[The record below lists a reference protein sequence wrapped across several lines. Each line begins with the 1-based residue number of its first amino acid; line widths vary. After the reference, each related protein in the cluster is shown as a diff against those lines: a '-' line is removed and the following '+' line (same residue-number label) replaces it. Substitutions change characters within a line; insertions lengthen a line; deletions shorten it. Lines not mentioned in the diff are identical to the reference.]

1 MASSLVALL
10 GSAAGTA
17 PVQCGQSGDDLR
29 VEDDPGEAL
38 WMLATRFEQEGNHA
52 AALET
57 WRTIA
62 DRYPS
67 NRHAAEARRLSST
80 PGVSGPAPGV
90 GLSGPAPGAGGAR
103 DAG

>member
-1 MASSLVALL
+1 MRGAGVVASSLVALL
-10 GSAAGTA
+10 GSGAA

-38 WMLATRFEQEGNHA
+38 WMLATRFEREGNHA

-57 WRTIA
+57 WSTLA

-67 NRHAAEARRLSST
+67 NRHAAEARRLSS
-80 PGVSGPAPGV
+80 PA
-90 GLSGPAPGAGGAR
+90 SAPSPNGSH

>member
-10 GSAAGTA
+10 GSATGAA

-57 WRTIA
+57 WATIA

-67 NRHAAEARRLSST
+67 NRHAAEARRLSSSAQT
-80 PGVSGPAPGV
+80 PSPN
-90 GLSGPAPGAGGAR
+90 GAH

>member
-1 MASSLVALL
+1 MVMASGLAALL
-10 GSAAGTA
+10 ASAAGAA

-29 VEDDPGEAL
+29 MEDDPGEAL

-57 WRTIA
+57 WSTIA

-67 NRHAAEARRLSST
+67 NRHAAEARRLSSS
-80 PGVSGPAPGV
+80 PGY
-90 GLSGPAPGAGGAR
+90 GGAH